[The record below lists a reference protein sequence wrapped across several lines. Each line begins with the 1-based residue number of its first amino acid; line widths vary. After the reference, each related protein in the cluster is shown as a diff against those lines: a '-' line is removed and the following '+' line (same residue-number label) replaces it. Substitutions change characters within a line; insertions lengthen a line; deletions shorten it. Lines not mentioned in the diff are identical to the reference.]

1 MELIM
6 LVSNISNP
14 SFSSHFIRI
23 FHGSSDMQISNE
35 SYFHFTEELTDN
47 IHIFILI
54 ILMYFITLKLVCI
67 VK

>member
-1 MELIM
+1 
-6 LVSNISNP
+6 
-14 SFSSHFIRI
+14 
-23 FHGSSDMQISNE
+23 MQISNE

>member
-1 MELIM
+1 
-6 LVSNISNP
+6 
-14 SFSSHFIRI
+14 
-23 FHGSSDMQISNE
+23 MQISNE

-47 IHIFILI
+47 VNIFILI